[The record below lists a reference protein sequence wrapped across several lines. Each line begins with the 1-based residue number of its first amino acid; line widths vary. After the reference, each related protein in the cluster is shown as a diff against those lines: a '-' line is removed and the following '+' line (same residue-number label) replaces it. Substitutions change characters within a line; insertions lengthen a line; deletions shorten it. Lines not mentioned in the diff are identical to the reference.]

1 MTGKRNWLY
10 PMLVLT
16 GGFLGGMVATQLAP
30 RVAIAA
36 RHPHSVSA
44 EQFVLV
50 NEKGAQRGLMQ
61 VTGRGAADL
70 QLMDANGHNRAE
82 FRVAAD
88 GAAGLSFFDQN
99 GVRRVVV
106 GGASRG
112 SNGIAVY
119 GSDGRR
125 QLATLA
131 VSANDEARLTL
142 YDPASGRARAG
153 LGVTADGQPA
163 LVLFDQNGKDRVEVH
178 VGPKGRPGIALADE
192 NGKTIAGLP
201 AEAAPAQAQ

>member
-1 MTGKRNWLY
+1 MTGKRYWLY
-10 PMLVLT
+10 PTLILT

-50 NEKGAQRGLMQ
+50 DDHDAQRGVMQ
-61 VTGRGAADL
+61 VTRRETAVL
-70 QLMDANGHNRAE
+70 QLMDASGRDRAE
-82 FRVAAD
+82 FSVAAD
-88 GAAGLSFFDQN
+88 GVAGASFYDQN
-99 GVRRVVV
+99 GAQRVVV
-106 GGASRG
+106 GQGMHSPSG
-112 SNGIAVY
+112 ISVYSSN
-119 GSDGRR
+119 GRR

-131 VSANDEARLTL
+131 VTGDNETHLTL
-142 YDPASGRARAG
+142 YDPATGRARAG

-163 LVLFDQNGKDRVEVH
+163 LVLFDPNGKDRLEVF

-201 AEAAPAQAQ
+201 VEATSSQAK